1 MKKIPVIKNE
11 QLTLEVLDLTF
22 EGFGVVK
29 KDGFPIFVENSI
41 PGETVTIS
49 VTKVTKR
56 YAYGRIISIENP
68 SPKRVALVD
77 KVGTRIGTMPLQHMA
92 YDLQCEY
99 KQNQVK
105 ATLGRVIDLEG
116 VPVLPTLGMENPWHY
131 RNKATIPVQS
141 VKGVLETGFFKRG
154 THELIPVENFYIQEE
169 ALDKAILVIRD
180 LLRHFKIE
188 AYQEANHTGLIRNIM
203 VRQGHY
209 TEELMVVLVTNG
221 TELPFEKDIVNSI
234 VEALPK
240 TVSIVQNINTKQTN
254 VILGSEQRILF
265 GEDLYHDQLL
275 GKTFK
280 ISSKSFFQI
289 NTKQTE
295 VLYQQAIEMAEVTSD
310 DVVVDAYCGI
320 GSITLKLADKAKFV
334 YGVEIVEDAII
345 MAKENAKLNHIEN
358 VQFEVG
364 EAEKIM
370 PTWVKEGIEIDV
382 LVVDPP
388 RKGLDPLFI
397 DAAIASK
404 PRRIVY
410 VSCNPIS
417 LAKDLR
423 SFIDG
428 GYRVEKVQ
436 PVDMFPQTTHVE
448 TVVLLSKL
456 DSKRHISVELPID
469 EMDLTSAE
477 SNATYNQIQNYILE
491 KFRLK
496 VSTLY
501 IAQVKRKYGLDVRK
515 HYNISK
521 NENQK
526 VLQCPIEKE
535 EAILDALKHFKMM

>member
-1 MKKIPVIKNE
+1 M
-11 QLTLEVLDLTF
+11 
-22 EGFGVVK
+22 
-29 KDGFPIFVENSI
+29 
-41 PGETVTIS
+41 
-49 VTKVTKR
+49 
-56 YAYGRIISIENP
+56 
-68 SPKRVALVD
+68 
-77 KVGTRIGTMPLQHMA
+77 
-92 YDLQCEY
+92 
-99 KQNQVK
+99 
-105 ATLGRVIDLEG
+105 
-116 VPVLPTLGMENPWHY
+116 
-131 RNKATIPVQS
+131 
-141 VKGVLETGFFKRG
+141 
-154 THELIPVENFYIQEE
+154 
-169 ALDKAILVIRD
+169 
-180 LLRHFKIE
+180 
-188 AYQEANHTGLIRNIM
+188 
-203 VRQGHY
+203 
-209 TEELMVVLVTNG
+209 
-221 TELPFEKDIVNSI
+221 
-234 VEALPK
+234 
-240 TVSIVQNINTKQTN
+240 
-254 VILGSEQRILF
+254 LGSEQRILF

-320 GSITLKLADKAKFV
+320 GSITLNLADKAKFV

-448 TVVLLSKL
+448 TIVLLIK
-456 DSKRHISVELPID
+456 
-469 EMDLTSAE
+469 
-477 SNATYNQIQNYILE
+477 
-491 KFRLK
+491 
-496 VSTLY
+496 
-501 IAQVKRKYGLDVRK
+501 
-515 HYNISK
+515 
-521 NENQK
+521 
-526 VLQCPIEKE
+526 
-535 EAILDALKHFKMM
+535 

>member
-11 QLTLEVLDLTF
+11 QLTLEVRDLTF

-154 THELIPVENFYIQEE
+154 THDLIPIEDYYIQEE
-169 ALDKAILVIRD
+169 TLDKAILIIRD
-180 LLRHFKIE
+180 LLRQYKIT
-188 AYQEANHTGLIRNIM
+188 AYDETHHTGLIRNIM

-209 TEELMVVLVTNG
+209 TQELMVVLVTNG
-221 TELPFEKDIVNSI
+221 SKLPFEKEIVNAI

-320 GSITLKLADKAKFV
+320 GSITLNLAEKAKFV
-334 YGVEIVEDAII
+334 YGVEIVEDAIT

-370 PTWVKEGIEIDV
+370 PAWVKEGIEIDV

-388 RKGLDPLFI
+388 RKGLDPVFI
-397 DAAIASK
+397 EAAITSK

-448 TVVLLSKL
+448 TVALLSR
-456 DSKRHISVELPID
+456 KR
-469 EMDLTSAE
+469 
-477 SNATYNQIQNYILE
+477 
-491 KFRLK
+491 
-496 VSTLY
+496 ST
-501 IAQVKRKYGLDVRK
+501 
-515 HYNISK
+515 
-521 NENQK
+521 
-526 VLQCPIEKE
+526 
-535 EAILDALKHFKMM
+535 